1 MTQTGYR
8 LLGFSALAAV
18 GLVAADVLVDYWF
31 FYEVPLADVAV
42 LGVPT
47 FEIYFR
53 GVILAIVVGY
63 GYATARVV
71 SKRERLA
78 DEVRESQGNLDLLF
92 QTLSDLLLVLDPSG
106 AVLEANR
113 AAERTLG
120 LTADELRGRA
130 VADLVEA
137 GERLPEPEEP
147 ARTVA
152 VRSPSGQPVWLEL
165 RVTVGRWEG
174 GEALFCVG
182 RDVTERRRAEQ
193 ALRASEAE
201 VRRLSARMLQAQE
214 AERAAMAH
222 ELQEGLA
229 QSLAAVHFFVEH
241 ALGHAEPGSPQEGS
255 LRAVIPQLRGAVDD
269 VRRLALQLRPSSLD
283 ELGLLP
289 TLGWVCREFQARNPG
304 VRLEEEVDVEEG
316 ATARELKIVIC
327 RVFQEALQNVARHS
341 GAGRVRVSLTRAD
354 GGVELRVEDDGRG
367 FDPVATP
374 GLGLDGMRER
384 VELTGGHLVLET
396 APGSGTVVFA
406 RWPAAGGAVEHAP
419 PG

>member
-1 MTQTGYR
+1 MTRTGYR
-8 LLGFSALAAV
+8 FLGVSVLAAV
-18 GLVAADVLVDYWF
+18 GLICADVLVDYWF
-31 FYEVPLADVAV
+31 FYEVPLADIAV

-47 FEIYFR
+47 FEVYFR
-53 GVILAIVVGY
+53 GVIFAIVVGY

-71 SKRERLA
+71 SNRERLA
-78 DEVRESQGNLDLLF
+78 EEVRESQGNLNLLF
-92 QTLSDLLLVLDPSG
+92 ETLSDLLLVLDPGG
-106 AVLEANR
+106 AVLGANR

-120 LTADELRGRA
+120 FPADELRGRA
-130 VADLVEA
+130 FA
-137 GERLPEPEEP
+137 GLLEPDDRLPEPEEP

-152 VRSPSGQPVWLEL
+152 VRTRSGEPVWLEV
-165 RVTVGRWEG
+165 RVTAGSWER

-182 RDVTERRRAEQ
+182 RDVTERRRAEE

-201 VRRLSARMLQAQE
+201 VRRLSTRMLQAQE

-241 ALGHAEPGSPQEGS
+241 ALGEARPGSPQEGS

-289 TLGWVCREFQARNPG
+289 TLGWVCREFQARNPEI
-304 VRLEEEVDVEEG
+304 RLEEEVDVEEG

-327 RVFQEALQNVARHS
+327 RILQEALQNVARHS

-367 FDPVATP
+367 FDPAARP

-384 VELTGGHLVLET
+384 VELTGGRLRLET
-396 APGSGTVVFA
+396 APGRGTAVLA
-406 RWPAAGGAVEHAP
+406 SWPAAAAAQADP